1 MKKRHQVLLVLAI
14 LSLITFLD
22 RIAIGTLSKPIMA
35 ELNLSTQQW
44 GWILGIFTLS
54 YGGFEI
60 PTGMMGDKQGAKKI
74 LIRVVIW
81 WSFFTVVTGLAT
93 GFWMLLVIRF
103 LFGMGEAG
111 AYPNISIVLAKW
123 FPAAERGRSQAIIW
137 TASRLGAG
145 LAPLIISPIRDSQF
159 GWRGA
164 FYFLGILGIIWV
176 IFWKYWHKEE
186 PSEVKD
192 IKPSE
197 LEEILSQREL
207 PKEHGASFFKKF
219 KTSTNLWLLMTMY
232 FCYASGAYFFQGWLT
247 NYLEKG
253 RGIKGDEL
261 KIFTSLPFLFAALGC
276 FMGGFLSDFFVKK
289 YGKKIGRRIIPVF
302 SLAISGILV
311 LLAASSENNTICMIL
326 LTASMALM
334 DMTAPVSWAVSMDI
348 GGKDSGSVSG
358 AMNTA
363 GLAGAYITTV
373 SFGYLAS
380 NFGYNFPVALMGG
393 ILILGSLVWFKI
405 NAEVK
410 LGESGSLL

>member
-1 MKKRHQVLLVLAI
+1 MKKRHQILLVLAI

-22 RIAIGTLSKPIMA
+22 RIAIGTLNKPIMA

-93 GFWMLLVIRF
+93 GFWSLLIIRF

-123 FPAAERGRSQAIIW
+123 FPAVERGRAQAIIW

-145 LAPLIISPIRDSQF
+145 LAPLILSPIRDSQF

-164 FYFLGILGIIWV
+164 FYFLGILGILWV

-186 PSEVKD
+186 PSEAKD
-192 IKPSE
+192 IKASE

-207 PKEHGASFFKKF
+207 HKEHGASFFKKF
-219 KTSTNLWLLMTMY
+219 KTSTNLWLLMIMY

-261 KIFTSLPFLFAALGC
+261 KVFTSLPFLFAALGC
-276 FMGGFLSDFFVKK
+276 FLGGFLSDFFVKK

-302 SLAISGILV
+302 SLAISGVLV
-311 LLAASSENNTICMIL
+311 LLAASTENNVICMVL
-326 LTASMALM
+326 LTAGMALM

-380 NFGYNFPVALMGG
+380 NYGYNFPVALMGG

-410 LGESGSLL
+410 LGKGN

>member
-22 RIAIGTLSKPIMA
+22 RIAIGTLNKSIMA

-93 GFWMLLVIRF
+93 GFWSLLIIRF

-123 FPAAERGRSQAIIW
+123 FPAVERGRAQAIIW

-145 LAPLIISPIRDSQF
+145 LAPLVLGPIRDSQF

-164 FYFLGILGIIWV
+164 FYFLGILGILWV

-186 PSEVKD
+186 PSDAKD
-192 IKPSE
+192 IKASE

-261 KIFTSLPFLFAALGC
+261 KVFTSLPFLFAALGC
-276 FMGGFLSDFFVKK
+276 FWGGFLSDFFVKK
-289 YGKKIGRRIIPVF
+289 YGKRIGRRIIPVF
-302 SLAISGILV
+302 SLATSGVLV
-311 LLAASSENNTICMIL
+311 LLAASAENNIICMVL
-326 LTASMALM
+326 LTAGMALM

-380 NFGYNFPVALMGG
+380 NYGYNFPVALMGG

-405 NAEVK
+405 NADVK
-410 LGESGSLL
+410 LGEVN

>member
-22 RIAIGTLSKPIMA
+22 RIAIGTLSKPIMGD
-35 ELNLSTQQW
+35 LHLSTQQW

-81 WSFFTVVTGLAT
+81 WSFFTVVTGVAT
-93 GFWMLLVIRF
+93 GFWSLLIIRF

-123 FPAAERGRSQAIIW
+123 FPAVERGRAQAIIW

-145 LAPLIISPIRDSQF
+145 LAPLIISPIRESQF

-164 FYFLGILGIIWV
+164 FYFLGILGILWV

-186 PSEVKD
+186 PSEAKD
-192 IKPSE
+192 IRLSE

-219 KTSTNLWLLMTMY
+219 KKSTNLWLLMAMY

-247 NYLEKG
+247 KYLETG
-253 RGIKGDEL
+253 RKIAPEQL
-261 KIFTSLPFLFAALGC
+261 KIVTSLPFLFAALGC
-276 FMGGFLSDFFVKK
+276 FLGGFLSDFLVKK
-289 YGKKIGRRIIPVF
+289 YGKKIGRRIVPFI
-302 SLAISGILV
+302 SLATSGVFLI
-311 LLAASSENNTICMIL
+311 LAATTENNTICVVL
-326 LTASMALM
+326 LTIGMALM

-380 NFGYNFPVALMGG
+380 NYGYNFPVALMGG

-410 LGESGSLL
+410 LGESG

>member
-22 RIAIGTLSKPIMA
+22 RIAIGTLNKPIMA

-93 GFWMLLVIRF
+93 GFWSLLIIRF

-123 FPAAERGRSQAIIW
+123 FPAVERGRAQAIIW

-145 LAPLIISPIRDSQF
+145 LAPLILSPIRDSQF

-164 FYFLGILGIIWV
+164 FYFLGILGILWV

-186 PSEVKD
+186 PSEAKD
-192 IKPSE
+192 IKASE

-219 KTSTNLWLLMTMY
+219 KTSTNLWLLMIMY

-261 KIFTSLPFLFAALGC
+261 KVFTSLPFLFAALGC
-276 FMGGFLSDFFVKK
+276 FLGGFLSDFFVKK

-302 SLAISGILV
+302 SLAISGVLV
-311 LLAASSENNTICMIL
+311 LLAASTENNVICMVL
-326 LTASMALM
+326 LTAGMALM

-380 NFGYNFPVALMGG
+380 NYGYNFPVALMGG

-410 LGESGSLL
+410 LGKGN